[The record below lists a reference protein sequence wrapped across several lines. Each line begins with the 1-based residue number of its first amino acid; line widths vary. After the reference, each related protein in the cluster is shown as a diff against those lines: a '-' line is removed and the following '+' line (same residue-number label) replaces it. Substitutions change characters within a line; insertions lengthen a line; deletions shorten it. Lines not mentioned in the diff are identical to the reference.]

1 MPLFGWLSSDAPP
14 VPGEQPSGGASGS
27 DASSRNKASG
37 DFQTPPR
44 AAAPAPAPGGG
55 ADGSEEA
62 PPQDNADG
70 YRATMSPFRLAR
82 RLLSPSGTQ
91 DVQSGPTEISRDAAL
106 KRLLTDESLADVA
119 LKGTD
124 GVQVFS
130 SACLLAARSDTF
142 RSLLYDDSDGGGEST
157 QISIGYKGC
166 VLQAV
171 VEYVLTDTA
180 ALATPVIA
188 NGEDADFSAAAERAR
203 SIVSVVDAAKY
214 FLLPNLGKM
223 AEECAKAEMRNNA
236 PLACVYLSAAAEL
249 KITDL
254 EEAAMDVVRGEV
266 HFDLRD
272 HKMAMELLSS
282 DALRLILEDEYCE
295 ADERG
300 LFVFLCA
307 WVGTGS
313 GGDDAEKERRKTVAS
328 KFVQHIKLEEM
339 DPSDLADIV
348 SSSGLVTDEEMLEA
362 YKQQALASG
371 GCVVS

>member
-1 MPLFGWLSSDAPP
+1 MPLFRWLSSDAPP
-14 VPGEQPSGGASGS
+14 GPSEQPSGGASGS
-27 DASSRNKASG
+27 DATTRSNASVG
-37 DFQTPPR
+37 FQTPPR
-44 AAAPAPAPGGG
+44 AAAPAPGSG

-62 PPQDNADG
+62 PPQETADG
-70 YRATMSPFRLAR
+70 YRATMSPVRLAR
-82 RLLSPSGTQ
+82 RLLGPTQ
-91 DVQSGPTEISRDAAL
+91 DVQEGPTEISRDAAL

-130 SACLLAARSDTF
+130 NACLLAARSDTF
-142 RSLLYDDSDGGGEST
+142 RSLLYDDSDRSGEST
-157 QISIGYKGC
+157 SVSIGYKGC

-171 VEYVLTDTA
+171 VEYILTDTA
-180 ALATPVIA
+180 AFVTPVLA
-188 NGEDADFSAAAERAR
+188 KGEDADFSAAAERAR
-203 SIVSVVDAAKY
+203 SIVSVVDAGKY

-236 PLACVYLSAAAEL
+236 PLACVYLSTAAEL
-249 KITDL
+249 KIAGL

-300 LFVFLCA
+300 LFLFLCA

-313 GGDDAEKERRKTVAS
+313 GGDDAEKERRKTIAS
-328 KFVQHIKLEEM
+328 RFVRHIKLEDM

>member
-27 DASSRNKASG
+27 DASTRNKASG

-44 AAAPAPAPGGG
+44 AAAPAPAPDSG
-55 ADGSEEA
+55 ADGTEA
-62 PPQDNADG
+62 PPQETADG

-82 RLLSPSGTQ
+82 RLLSPTQ
-91 DVQSGPTEISRDAAL
+91 EVQSGPTEISRDAAL
-106 KRLLTDESLADVA
+106 RRLLTDESLADVA

-142 RSLLYDDSDGGGEST
+142 RSLLYDDSDGGKDAT
-157 QISIGYKGC
+157 TVSIGYKGC

-171 VEYVLTDTA
+171 VEYILTDTA
-180 ALATPVIA
+180 AFVTPVIA
-188 NGEDADFSAAAERAR
+188 KDEDADFSAAAERAR
-203 SIVSVVDAAKY
+203 SVVSVVDAAKY

-300 LFVFLCA
+300 LFLFLCA

-313 GGDDAEKERRKTVAS
+313 GGDDAEKERRKTIAS